1 MSRMQGGG
9 VMTTTQIQDLMNE
22 LLDREAHYLDASER
36 YEDNPNLHH
45 YLQGK
50 RFAMVEIFEI
60 IEEMMQ

>member
-1 MSRMQGGG
+1 
-9 VMTTTQIQDLMNE
+9 MTTTQIQDLMNE

>member
-1 MSRMQGGG
+1 M
-9 VMTTTQIQDLMNE
+9 MTTAQIQELLNE

-50 RFAMVEIFEI
+50 RYAMIEIFEV
-60 IEEMMQ
+60 IEEIMK